1 MPPKKTKEPKSLLP
15 KSKSKSGKAANDSYV
30 NRAKAT
36 NKSSQKV
43 VINIGDKSVKPKR
56 QYNRKPKASSVASQ
70 QEQQTYAPYA
80 QSFISPVVIPSAP
93 ETQQNNLLSQ
103 LISQQVSGQN
113 QLMQGQQQ
121 QPVPPLQITNGKTPS
136 VNSRSMVAE
145 NGSAL
150 KRKQKRI
157 ANSPFNPP
165 TEVGSNGSRRST
177 ETGFTTP
184 YDKPLGEPSS
194 SSDLTDSSDYFSQAS
209 KSSKFINPP
218 SMVGPDVGIGFQ
230 SATYPENT
238 SILSQ
243 DTIPEESIFSPTQS
257 KKKQPSAASILKAD
271 IRNPEKTRLKSRA
284 KSPVKSKE
292 NMTDA
297 SIIAEPATSV
307 SKTRRIKV
315 KKTQDALEQSKQVR
329 ERNTAMPVVFS
340 NQSKFAIPVA
350 KANPSPVSDAESV
363 SSVQTLREMRKTAG
377 RGGGM
382 EKIKETRPKAPDRPK
397 EVILAE
403 KAEKLTRAQKKAEK
417 KQQDKEK
424 LAESESRKA
433 EERNAKKLFDLQKKM
448 AKNKS
453 QK

>member
-15 KSKSKSGKAANDSYV
+15 KSKSKPKSGRAANDSYV

-43 VINIGDKSVKPKR
+43 VINIGDKSAKPKR
-56 QYNRKPKASSVASQ
+56 QYNRKPKASSVAS

-93 ETQQNNLLSQ
+93 DTVGQQNQLLSQ
-103 LISQQVSGQN
+103 LIAQQVSGQN

-121 QPVPPLQITNGKTPS
+121 QPVPPLQITNGQTPS

-184 YDKPLGEPSS
+184 YDQPLGEPSS

-209 KSSKFINPP
+209 KSNKFINPP

-243 DTIPEESIFSPTQS
+243 DTIPEESIFSQEKTTQS

-307 SKTRRIKV
+307 SKTRSIKV
-315 KKTQDALEQSKQVR
+315 KKIQ

-340 NQSKFAIPVA
+340 NQSKF
-350 KANPSPVSDAESV
+350 ANPSPVSDAESV

-403 KAEKLTRAQKKAEK
+403 KAEKLTRAQKKEEK
-417 KQQDKEK
+417 KQQNKEK